1 MALGSTRLRE
11 VENDSNGTNII
22 KRAKKY
28 KRNSPGISSESN
40 LLKNILQ
47 NKAIDKLGGYSIM
60 QRMSCHRLT
69 IYYAPVLL
77 LNKML
82 CALKS

>member
-40 LLKNILQ
+40 LFKNILQ
-47 NKAIDKLGGYSIM
+47 NKAIDKLGGDPSRFGRNANFNNRRTTVIF
-60 QRMSCHRLT
+60 
-69 IYYAPVLL
+69 
-77 LNKML
+77 
-82 CALKS
+82 